1 MIAAHAR
8 SKGYTL
14 ATDNTKD
21 FIDIDGLKRDDWREA
36 GDIEQ
41 LENSSVVYTL
51 LYIICIKSIISLN
64 PRLTK

>member
-36 GDIEQ
+36 GDIE
-41 LENSSVVYTL
+41 
-51 LYIICIKSIISLN
+51 
-64 PRLTK
+64 